1 MNINAQIIGLEP
13 IQARLRAVGNA
24 LQNPQ
29 PMLKEIGE
37 DVVESTKL
45 RFTDGKGPDGN
56 KWAPLSAATLLRRR
70 KKGKGAQPLL
80 DTGSLRNS
88 ITKRVDARSVWVGT
102 NVVYAPTHQFGATKG
117 AFGTGKYKTRKGS
130 FPIPWGNIPA
140 RPYLGFSRD
149 DQAEIVAIIQRRIAE
164 AGGATA

>member
-13 IQARLRAVGNA
+13 IQARLRAA
-24 LQNPQ
+24 AAATQNLE
-29 PMLKEIGE
+29 PMLSEMGE
-37 DVVESTKL
+37 AVVESTRL

-80 DTGSLRNS
+80 DTGRLRNS
-88 ITKRVDARSVWVGT
+88 ITKRVEPRSVWIGT
-102 NVVYAPTHQFGATKG
+102 NVVYARTHQFGAAKG

-140 RPYLGFSRD
+140 RPFLGFSRD

-164 AGGATA
+164 AGGAA

>member
-13 IQARLRAVGNA
+13 IQARLRAA
-24 LQNPQ
+24 AAATQNLE
-29 PMLKEIGE
+29 PMLSEMGE
-37 DVVESTKL
+37 AVVESTRL

-80 DTGSLRNS
+80 DTGRLRNS
-88 ITKRVDARSVWVGT
+88 ITKRVEPRSVWIGT
-102 NVVYAPTHQFGATKG
+102 NVVYARPHQFGAAKG

-140 RPYLGFSRD
+140 RPFLGFSRD

-164 AGGATA
+164 AGGAA